1 MGRRQTD
8 RGEYCPPT
16 VTWLR
21 LGLTSLLL
29 ATAVSSPLYAH
40 GFGQRYDLPV
50 PLWLYL
56 LGAGATVG
64 FSFLLV
70 AALMPARRSGDRRLR
85 LALPSGGTV
94 GRSIVFAVR
103 MAGSCG
109 LPGL

>member
-8 RGEYCPPT
+8 RGEYRQPAVP
-16 VTWLR
+16 WLR

-40 GFGQRYDLPV
+40 GFGQRYDLPI

-64 FSFLLV
+64 FRSSWSPLSCPHAAPETADCGLHYRVAVSSADRSFWLSEWGVL
-70 AALMPARRSGDRRLR
+70 RSLR
-85 LALPSGGTV
+85 LW
-94 GRSIVFAVR
+94 
-103 MAGSCG
+103 
-109 LPGL
+109 

>member
-8 RGEYCPPT
+8 RGEYCQPAVP
-16 VTWLR
+16 WLR

-29 ATAVSSPLYAH
+29 ATAESSPLYAH
-40 GFGQRYDLPV
+40 GFGQRYDLPI

-70 AALMPARRSGDRRLR
+70 AAL
-85 LALPSGGTV
+85 
-94 GRSIVFAVR
+94 
-103 MAGSCG
+103 
-109 LPGL
+109 